1 METYPLGGQIAQSGQ
16 GSNPLVRGVKDAEV
30 LKVVATVTDEQFAA
44 RALVRDWARNATSGP
59 GGTAAIRDVEQGKT
73 DAWRPV
79 FSRLAELGIFGVAIP
94 EESGGAGGSIE
105 DLCAMVEEAAKALVP
120 GPVATTALAT
130 LVVSD
135 PDLLGALASG
145 ERFAG
150 LALEGEIEFDGATS
164 KASGTLPFALGV
176 AEGAVLLAPA
186 DGKWLLIDTGGAGV
200 QIEPLAA
207 SDFSRPLARVVLNSA
222 TATVVSDTRA
232 RVEELAATVLAAE
245 AAGITR
251 WSLET
256 AVDYAKVREQFGKPI
271 GSFQAIK
278 HICAEMLCR
287 AEQAEVAAADAA
299 RAAAEGD
306 ESQFSIAAA
315 LAAST
320 GIAAVKANVKDCIQ
334 VLGGIGCTWEHD
346 AHLYLRRAHAI
357 GRFLGGAET
366 WLRRITAL
374 TQAGVRRRLEIDLTE
389 VEDRRAEIAAAVAQ
403 IAELPE
409 EKRQAALAE
418 AGLQAPHW
426 PAPYGRG
433 AGPAEQLL
441 IDQEL
446 TAAGVAR
453 PDLVIGW
460 WAAPTILEHGTP
472 EQVERFVPGTTRGE
486 FLWCQ
491 LFSEPGAGSDL
502 ASLRTKAV
510 RTEGG
515 WNLTGQKV
523 WTSAAHKAK
532 WGVCLART
540 DPDAPKHKGI
550 TYFLVEMS
558 SPGIEIRPLREITG
572 DSLFNEVFLDNVFVP
587 DELVVGEVNDGW
599 RLARTTLA
607 NERVAMAN
615 GTALG
620 NPMEEL
626 LELLAELDLDAAQ
639 QDRLGRLIVT
649 AQTGALLDQR
659 IAQLAVGG
667 QDPGAQS
674 SVRKLIGV
682 RYRQALAEFTMDVS
696 EGGGLVDRRADG
708 DRAVFD
714 FLNTRCLTIAGGT
727 EQILLT
733 VAAERLL
740 GLPR

>member
-1 METYPLGGQIAQSGQ
+1 M
-16 GSNPLVRGVKDAEV
+16 
-30 LKVVATVTDEQFAA
+30 VATVTDEQFAA

-59 GGTAAIRDVEQGKT
+59 GGTAAIRDVERGEP

-79 FSRLAELGIFGVAIP
+79 FSRLADLGIFGVAIP

-105 DLCAMVEEAAKALVP
+105 DLCAMIGEAAKVLVP

-130 LVVSD
+130 LVVTD
-135 PDLLGALASG
+135 PDLLEALAAG

-150 LALEGEIEFDGATS
+150 LALEGDVRFDDATS
-164 KASGTLPFALGV
+164 KASGTLPFVLGASNTV
-176 AEGAVLLAPA
+176 RGAVLLAPA
-186 DGKWLLIDTGGAGV
+186 GGKWLLIDVGGEGV
-200 QIEPLAA
+200 QVEPLRAT
-207 SDFSRPLARVVLNSA
+207 DFSRPLARVVLSSA
-222 TATVVSDTRA
+222 AATVASENGE
-232 RVEELAATVLAAE
+232 RVERLAATVLAAE

-251 WSLET
+251 WALET

-278 HICAEMLCR
+278 HLCAEMLCR

-306 ESQFSIAAA
+306 EAQFSLAAA
-315 LAAST
+315 VAAST
-320 GIAAVKANVKDCIQ
+320 CITAVKANVRDCIQ

-357 GRFLGGAET
+357 GRFLGGAER

-374 TQAGVRRRLEIDLTE
+374 TQDGVRRRLSLDLSDLAE
-389 VEDRRAEIAAAVAQ
+389 VEGQRAELAAAVAE
-403 IAELPE
+403 IARLPA
-409 EKRQAALAE
+409 EKRQVGLAE

-426 PAPYGRG
+426 PKPYGR
-433 AGPAEQLL
+433 AASPAEQLL

-446 TAAGVAR
+446 AAAGVER

-472 EQVERFVPGTTRGE
+472 EQIEQFVPGTLRGE

-510 RTEGG
+510 RSQDSPGG
-515 WNLTGQKV
+515 WLLTGQKV
-523 WTSAAHKAK
+523 WTSAAHKAR

-550 TYFLVEMS
+550 TYFLVDMK
-558 SPGIEIRPLREITG
+558 SPGIDIRPLREITG

-587 DELVVGEVNDGW
+587 DEMVVGEVNDGW

-626 LELLAELDLDAAQ
+626 LNLLAARDLDVAE
-639 QDRLGRLIVT
+639 QDRLARLIVL

-682 RYRQALAEFTMDVS
+682 RYRQALAEFTMDAAQ
-696 EGGGLVDRRADG
+696 GGGLVDRRADD

>member
-1 METYPLGGQIAQSGQ
+1 
-16 GSNPLVRGVKDAEV
+16 
-30 LKVVATVTDEQFAA
+30 VVATVTDEQFAA
-44 RALVRDWARNATSGP
+44 RELVRDWARNSASGP
-59 GGTAAIRDVEQGKT
+59 GGSAAIRAVEEGSGMGA

-79 FSRLAELGIFGVAIP
+79 FSGLAELGLFGVAVP
-94 EESGGAGGSIE
+94 EDCGGADGSIE
-105 DLCAMVEEAAKALVP
+105 DLCAMVEEAAKALIP

-130 LVVSD
+130 LLISD
-135 PDLLGALASG
+135 PEVLGALASG
-145 ERFAG
+145 ARFAG
-150 LALEGEIEFDGATS
+150 FALGGDVRVDGAT
-164 KASGTLPFALGV
+164 ASGIVEYVLG
-176 AEGAVLLAPA
+176 GAPGGVVLLPA
-186 DGKWLLIDTGGAGV
+186 DGKWLLVDTDSDGV
-200 QIEPLAA
+200 VVEPLRAT
-207 SDFSRPLARVVLNSA
+207 DFSRPLARVVLTSA
-222 TATVVSDTRA
+222 PVTELANA
-232 RVEELAATVLAAE
+232 GERVADLAATVLAAE
-245 AAGITR
+245 AAGVTR
-251 WSLET
+251 WALDT
-256 AVDYAKVREQFGKPI
+256 AVAYAKVREQFGKPI

-299 RAAAEGD
+299 RAAGEADD
-306 ESQFSIAAA
+306 EQFAIAAA
-315 LAAST
+315 LAASI
-320 GIAAVKANVKDCIQ
+320 GITAAQANAKDCIQ

-346 AHLYLRRAHAI
+346 AHLYLRRAYSI
-357 GRFLGGAET
+357 GRFLGGSER
-366 WLRRITAL
+366 WLRRVSAL
-374 TQAGVRRRLEIDLTE
+374 TQAGVRRRLGIDLTG
-389 VEDRRAEIAAAVAQ
+389 VEGVRAEITAAVADV
-403 IAELPE
+403 AALPE
-409 EKRQAALAE
+409 DKRQVALAE
-418 AGLQAPHW
+418 AGLLAPHW
-426 PAPYGRG
+426 PPPYGRA

-441 IDQEL
+441 IDQEMA
-446 TAAGVAR
+446 AAGVVR

-472 EQVERFVPGTTRGE
+472 EQIERFVPATLRGE

-510 RTEGG
+510 RTDGG
-515 WNLTGQKV
+515 WQLTGQKV
-523 WTSAAHKAK
+523 WTSAAHKAR

-550 TYFLVEMS
+550 TYFLVDMK

-572 DSLFNEVFLDNVFVP
+572 NALFNEVFLDGVFVP
-587 DELVVGEVNDGW
+587 DEMVVGSVNDGW

-607 NERVAMAN
+607 NERIAMAT

-626 LELLAELDLDAAQ
+626 LDVLAELELDAAQ
-639 QDRLGRLIVT
+639 QDRLARLIVT
-649 AQTGALLDQR
+649 AASGALLDQR

-682 RYRQALAEFTMDVS
+682 RYRQALAEYMMDVS
-696 EGGGLVDRRADG
+696 QGGGLVENH
-708 DRAVFD
+708 AVFD

>member
-1 METYPLGGQIAQSGQ
+1 M
-16 GSNPLVRGVKDAEV
+16 
-30 LKVVATVTDEQFAA
+30 VATVTDEQLAA
-44 RALVRDWARNATSGP
+44 RALVREWARNPTSGP
-59 GGTAAIRDVEQGKT
+59 GGTKAIRDVERGDA

-79 FSRLAELGIFGVAIP
+79 FAGLSELGLFGVAIP
-94 EESGGAGGSIE
+94 EDRGGAGGRVE
-105 DLCAMVEEAAKALVP
+105 DLCAMVEEAAKALVA

-130 LVVSD
+130 LVVDD
-135 PDLLGALASG
+135 PDLLAALASG
-145 ERFAG
+145 ERFAA
-150 LALEGEIEFDGATS
+150 LSLEGEVRFDAES
-164 KASGTLPFALGV
+164 SRASGTLPWVLGA
-176 AEGAVLLAPA
+176 AEGAVLIVPA
-186 DGKWLLIDTGGAGV
+186 DGKALLIDADAEGV
-200 QIEPLAA
+200 RIEPLPAT
-207 SDFSRPLARVVLNSA
+207 DFSRPLARVVLTSAPA
-222 TATVVSDTRA
+222 TAIAASRQ

-245 AAGITR
+245 AAGVTR

-256 AVDYAKVREQFGKPI
+256 AVAYAKVREQFGKPI
-271 GSFQAIK
+271 GSFQAVK
-278 HICAEMLCR
+278 HLCAEMLCR

-299 RAAAEGD
+299 HAAAGPD
-306 ESQFSIAAA
+306 ADQFSIAAA
-315 LAAST
+315 VAASI
-320 GIAAVKANVKDCIQ
+320 GIAAAKANVKDCIQ

-346 AHLYLRRAHAI
+346 AHLYLRRAHSI
-357 GRFLGGAET
+357 GRFLGGLEGGAER

-374 TQAGVRRRLEIDLTE
+374 TQAGVRRKLGIDLSG
-389 VEDRRAEIAAAVAQ
+389 VEGLRPEIAAAVAEV
-403 IAELPE
+403 AALPE
-409 EKRQAALAE
+409 EQRQAALAE
-418 AGLQAPHW
+418 AGLLAPHW
-426 PAPYGRG
+426 PRPYGRG
-433 AGPAEQLL
+433 ASPAEQLL
-441 IDQEL
+441 IDQEMSV
-446 TAAGVAR
+446 AGVVR

-472 EQVERFVPGTTRGE
+472 EQVERFVPATLRGE

-510 RTEGG
+510 RSEDPAGG
-515 WNLTGQKV
+515 WLLRGQKV
-523 WTSAAHKAK
+523 WTSAAQKAR

-550 TYFLVEMS
+550 TYFLVDMT

-572 DSLFNEVFLDNVFVP
+572 DSLFNEVFLDDVFVP
-587 DELVVGEVNDGW
+587 DEMVVGTVNDGW

-607 NERVAMAN
+607 NERVAMAA

-626 LELLAELDLDAAQ
+626 LKVLAEMDLDTSQ
-639 QDRLGRLIVT
+639 QDRLGKLIAT

-682 RYRQALAEFTMDVS
+682 RYRQALAEYMMDVS
-696 EGGGLVDRRADG
+696 DGGGLVVN
-708 DRAVFD
+708 RAVFN

>member
-1 METYPLGGQIAQSGQ
+1 M
-16 GSNPLVRGVKDAEV
+16 
-30 LKVVATVTDEQFAA
+30 VATVTDEQFAA
-44 RALVRDWARNATSGP
+44 RALVRDWARNSTAGP
-59 GGTAAIRDVEQGKT
+59 GGTAAVRAVEQGDA

-79 FSRLAELGIFGVAIP
+79 FTRLADLGIFGVAVA
-94 EESGGAGGSIE
+94 EDAGGAGGSVE
-105 DLCAMVEEAAKALVP
+105 DLCAMVEESAKALVP
-120 GPVATTALAT
+120 GPVATTALAA
-130 LVVSD
+130 LVLAETGTQ
-135 PDLLGALASG
+135 PAPLEALVAG

-150 LALEGEIEFDGATS
+150 LALEGDAQFDPDAGQ
-164 KASGTLPFALGV
+164 ASGTWPLVLGAAAGALLLLPAGGTWLLV
-176 AEGAVLLAPA
+176 DSEAEGVR
-186 DGKWLLIDTGGAGV
+186 V
-200 QIEPLAA
+200 EPLQAT
-207 SDFSRPLARVVLNSA
+207 DFSRPLARVVL
-222 TATVVSDTRA
+222 TAAPAVAVARRA
-232 RVEELAATVLAAE
+232 ERVEELAATLLAAE
-245 AAGITR
+245 AAGVTR
-251 WSLET
+251 WALET

-271 GSFQAIK
+271 GSFQAVK

-287 AEQAEVAAADAA
+287 AEQAEVVAAGAVGAAADA
-299 RAAAEGD
+299 D
-306 ESQFSIAAA
+306 DSQFAIAAA
-315 LAAST
+315 LAAGT
-320 GIAAVKANVKDCIQ
+320 GIAAAKANVKDCIQ

-346 AHLYLRRAHAI
+346 AHLYLRRAHAN
-357 GRFLGGAET
+357 GRFLGGAER

-374 TQAGVRRRLEIDLTE
+374 TQAGVRRRLGIDLAD
-389 VEDRRAEIAAAVAQ
+389 VEDQRDEIAAAVARV
-403 IAELPE
+403 AELPE
-409 EKRQAALAE
+409 DQRQAALAE

-433 AGPAEQLL
+433 ASPAEQLL

-446 TAAGVAR
+446 AAAGVAR

-460 WAAPTILEHGTP
+460 WAVPTILEHGTP
-472 EQVERFVPGTTRGE
+472 EQVERFVPGTIRGE

-510 RTEGG
+510 RTDGG
-515 WNLTGQKV
+515 WLLSGQKV
-523 WTSAAHKAK
+523 WTSSAHKAR

-550 TYFLVEMS
+550 TYFLVQMS

-587 DELVVGEVNDGW
+587 DELVVGGVNDGW

-607 NERVAMAN
+607 NERVAMAT

-626 LELLAELDLDAAQ
+626 LAVLAKLDVDAAQ
-639 QDRLGRLIVT
+639 QDRLGRLIIT

-682 RYRQALAEFTMDVS
+682 RYRQALAEFMMDVS
-696 EGGGLVDRRADG
+696 EGGGLVHNH
-708 DRAVFD
+708 AVFD

>member
-1 METYPLGGQIAQSGQ
+1 
-16 GSNPLVRGVKDAEV
+16 
-30 LKVVATVTDEQFAA
+30 VVAIVTDEQFAA
-44 RALVRDWARNATSGP
+44 RELVRDWARNSASGH
-59 GGTAAIRDVEQGKT
+59 GGTTAIRLMEQGDA

-79 FSRLAELGIFGVAIP
+79 FAGLAELGLFGVAVADDR
-94 EESGGAGGSIE
+94 GGAGGSIE

-120 GPVATTALAT
+120 GPVATTALAS
-130 LVVSD
+130 LVVDD
-135 PDLLGALASG
+135 PELLAALADG

-150 LALEGEIEFDGATS
+150 LAMEGSVKFDTATS
-164 KASGTLPFALGV
+164 RASGSIGWV
-176 AEGAVLLAPA
+176 VGAADGGVLLLPT
-186 DGKWLLIDTGGAGV
+186 DGNWLLVDTASEGV
-200 QIEPLAA
+200 QVEPLRAT
-207 SDFSRPLARVVLNSA
+207 DFSRPLARVVLKSA
-222 TATVVSDTRA
+222 PATVIGQSGQRMRD
-232 RVEELAATVLAAE
+232 LAATMLAAE
-245 AAGITR
+245 AAGVTR
-251 WSLET
+251 WSLQT
-256 AVDYAKVREQFGKPI
+256 AVAYAKVREQFGKPI

-278 HICAEMLCR
+278 HLCAEMLCR
-287 AEQAEVAAADAA
+287 AEQAEVAASDAA
-299 RAAAEGD
+299 RAAGTAGDAED
-306 ESQFSIAAA
+306 DRQFSIAAA
-315 LAAST
+315 LAASV
-320 GIAAVKANVKDCIQ
+320 GIAAAKANVKDCIQ

-346 AHLYLRRAHAI
+346 AHLYLRRAHGI
-357 GRFLGGAET
+357 GRFLGGAEH

-374 TQAGVRRRLEIDLTE
+374 TQEGVRRRLGIDLSE
-389 VEDRRAEIAAAVAQ
+389 VESRRSEIAAAVAEV
-403 IAELPE
+403 AALPG

-426 PAPYGRG
+426 PVPYGR
-433 AGPAEQLL
+433 AASPAEQLL

-446 TAAGVAR
+446 AAAGVVR

-472 EQVERFVPGTTRGE
+472 EQVQRFVPATTRGE

-510 RTEGG
+510 RSQDPAGG
-515 WNLTGQKV
+515 WLLTGQKV
-523 WTSAAHKAK
+523 WTSAAHKAR

-550 TYFLVEMS
+550 TYFLVDMT

-587 DELVVGEVNDGW
+587 DEMVVGTVNDGW

-607 NERVAMAN
+607 NERIAMAS

-626 LELLAELDLDAAQ
+626 LKVLSEIDLDVAQ
-639 QDRLGRLIVT
+639 QDRLGRLIVL

-667 QDPGAQS
+667 RDPGAQS

-682 RYRQALAEFTMDVS
+682 RYRQALAEFMMDVS
-696 EGGGLVDRRADG
+696 EGGGLVDS
-708 DRAVFD
+708 RAVFD

>member
-1 METYPLGGQIAQSGQ
+1 M
-16 GSNPLVRGVKDAEV
+16 
-30 LKVVATVTDEQFAA
+30 VATVTDEQLAA
-44 RALVRDWARNATSGP
+44 RALVRDWARNPASGP
-59 GGTAAIRDVEQGKT
+59 GGTAATREVERGNA
-73 DAWRPV
+73 DAWRPA
-79 FSRLAELGIFGVAIP
+79 LAGLADLGLFGVAIP
-94 EESGGAGGSIE
+94 EDRGGAGGSIE
-105 DLCAMVEEAAKALVP
+105 DLCAMVEEAAKALVA

-130 LVVSD
+130 LVVDD
-135 PDLLGALASG
+135 PELLAALASG

-150 LALEGEIEFDGATS
+150 VALEGDVRFDGETSRAT
-164 KASGTLPFALGV
+164 GTLPWVLGA
-176 AEGAVLLAPA
+176 AEGGVLILPA
-186 DGKWLLIDTGGAGV
+186 GGKSLLVDTGSDGV
-200 QIEPLAA
+200 RIETLEAA
-207 SDFSRPLARVVLNSA
+207 DFSRPLARVVLTSA
-222 TATVVSDTRA
+222 PATVIADSRQ

-245 AAGITR
+245 AAGVTR
-251 WSLET
+251 WSLDT
-256 AVDYAKVREQFGKPI
+256 AVAYAKVREQFGKPI
-271 GSFQAIK
+271 GSFQAVK
-278 HICAEMLCR
+278 HLCAEMLCR
-287 AEQAEVAAADAA
+287 AEQADVAAADAA
-299 RAAAEGD
+299 RAAAGPD
-306 ESQFSIAAA
+306 ADQFSIAAA
-315 LAAST
+315 LAASI
-320 GIAAVKANVKDCIQ
+320 GIAAAKANVKDCIQ
-334 VLGGIGCTWEHD
+334 VLGGIGCTFEHD
-346 AHLYLRRAHAI
+346 AHLYLRRAHGI
-357 GRFLGGAET
+357 GRFLGGLQGGSER
-366 WLRRITAL
+366 WLRRVTAL
-374 TQAGVRRRLEIDLTE
+374 TQAGVRRRLGIDLSQ
-389 VEDRRAEIAAAVAQ
+389 VEGLRPQIAAAVADV
-403 IAELPE
+403 AALPE
-409 EKRQAALAE
+409 EKRQVALAD
-418 AGLQAPHW
+418 AGLLAPHW

-433 AGPAEQLL
+433 ASAAEQLL
-441 IDQEL
+441 IDREMS
-446 TAAGVAR
+446 AAGVVR

-472 EQVERFVPGTTRGE
+472 EQVERFVPATLRGE

-510 RTEGG
+510 RGDGG
-515 WNLTGQKV
+515 WLLTGQKV
-523 WTSAAHKAK
+523 WTSAAHKAR

-540 DPDAPKHKGI
+540 DPEAPKHKGI
-550 TYFLVEMS
+550 TYFLVDMR

-587 DELVVGEVNDGW
+587 DDMVVGTVNDGW

-607 NERVAMAN
+607 NERIAMAA

-626 LELLAELDLDAAQ
+626 LKVLAQIDLDVAQ
-639 QDRLGRLIVT
+639 QDRLGRLIAT

-682 RYRQALAEFTMDVS
+682 RYRQALAEYMMDVS
-696 EGGGLVDRRADG
+696 EGGGFVAN
-708 DRAVFD
+708 RAVFD

>member
-1 METYPLGGQIAQSGQ
+1 
-16 GSNPLVRGVKDAEV
+16 
-30 LKVVATVTDEQFAA
+30 VATTVTNEQFAA
-44 RALVRDWARNATSGP
+44 RELVRDWARK
-59 GGTAAIRDVEQGKT
+59 GGTTAIREIEQGKT

-79 FSRLAELGIFGVAIP
+79 FASLAELGLFGVAVP
-94 EESGGAGGSIE
+94 EDCGGAGGSIE
-105 DLCAMVEEAAKALVP
+105 DLCAMVEEAAMALVP
-120 GPVATTALAT
+120 GPVATTALAA
-130 LVVSD
+130 LVISD
-135 PDLLGALASG
+135 PELLAALASG

-150 LALEGEIEFDGATS
+150 VALEGDVEFDSDTS
-164 KASGTLPFALGV
+164 RASGAVGLALG
-176 AEGAVLLAPA
+176 AADGGVLLLPA
-186 DGKWLLIDTGGAGV
+186 DGKWLLVDTDGDGV
-200 QIEPLAA
+200 LVEPLQAT
-207 SDFSRPLARVVLNSA
+207 DFSRPLARVVLTSA
-222 TATVVSDTRA
+222 PASPLVLSRE
-232 RVEELAATVLAAE
+232 RVENLTATVLAAE
-245 AAGITR
+245 AAGLTR
-251 WSLET
+251 WSLDT
-256 AVDYAKVREQFGKPI
+256 AVAYAKVREQFGKPI
-271 GSFQAIK
+271 GSFQAVK
-278 HICAEMLCR
+278 HLCAEMLCR
-287 AEQAEVAAADAA
+287 AEQAQVAAADAA
-299 RAAAEGD
+299 RAAGD
-306 ESQFSIAAA
+306 CDDRQFAIAAA
-315 LAAST
+315 LAASV
-320 GIAAVKANVKDCIQ
+320 GIAAAKANVKDCIQ

-346 AHLYLRRAHAI
+346 AHLYLRRAHSI
-357 GRFLGGAET
+357 GCFLGGPER

-374 TQAGVRRRLEIDLTE
+374 TQDGVRRRLDLDLSDLKE
-389 VEDRRAEIAAAVAQ
+389 VEDQRPEIAAAVAEV
-403 IAELPE
+403 AALPE
-409 EKRQAALAE
+409 EKRQVALAE

-426 PAPYGRG
+426 PAPHGRG
-433 AGPAEQLL
+433 ASPAEQLL
-441 IDQEL
+441 IDQEMS
-446 TAAGVAR
+446 AAGVVR

-460 WAAPTILEHGTP
+460 WAAPTILEHGTR
-472 EQVERFVPGTTRGE
+472 EQVQRFVPATLRGE

-510 RTEGG
+510 RGDGG
-515 WNLTGQKV
+515 WLLTGQKV
-523 WTSAAHKAK
+523 WTSAAHKAR

-550 TYFLVEMS
+550 TYFLVDMK

-572 DSLFNEVFLDNVFVP
+572 DSLFNEVFLDSVFVP
-587 DELVVGEVNDGW
+587 DEMVVGTVNDGW

-607 NERVAMAN
+607 NERIAMAT

-620 NPMEEL
+620 NPMEKL
-626 LELLAELDLDAAQ
+626 LKVLAEMDLDVAQ
-639 QDRLGRLIVT
+639 QDRLGRLIAT

-696 EGGGLVDRRADG
+696 EGGGLVQN
-708 DRAVFD
+708 RAVFD

>member
-1 METYPLGGQIAQSGQ
+1 M
-16 GSNPLVRGVKDAEV
+16 
-30 LKVVATVTDEQFAA
+30 VATVTDEQFAA
-44 RALVRDWARNATSGP
+44 RALVRDWARNSTSGT
-59 GGTAAIRDVEQGKT
+59 GGTTAIREVEQGDA

-79 FSRLAELGIFGVAIP
+79 FARLAELGIFGVAIA
-94 EESGGAGGSIE
+94 EDHGGAGGSVE

-130 LVVSD
+130 LVVTD
-135 PDLLGALASG
+135 PELLAALAAG

-150 LALEGEIEFDGATS
+150 LALGGDARFDDQTS
-164 KASGTLPFALGV
+164 RASGTLPLVLG
-176 AEGAVLLAPA
+176 AADGGVLLVPA
-186 DGKWLLIDTGGAGV
+186 DGKWLLVDTESDGV
-200 QIEPLAA
+200 QVEPLEAT
-207 SDFSRPLARVVLNSA
+207 DFSRPLARVVLTSA
-222 TATVVSDTRA
+222 PAAVSASRQ
-232 RVEELAATVLAAE
+232 RVDELAATVLAAE
-245 AAGITR
+245 AAGLTR
-251 WSLET
+251 WALDT

-271 GSFQAIK
+271 GSFQAVK
-278 HICAEMLCR
+278 HLCAEMLCR
-287 AEQAEVAAADAA
+287 AEQTEVAAADAA
-299 RAAAEGD
+299 RAAAD
-306 ESQFSIAAA
+306 PDRDQFSIAAA
-315 LAAST
+315 LAASI
-320 GIAAVKANVKDCIQ
+320 GITAAKANLKDCIQ

-357 GRFLGGAET
+357 GGFLGGAER
-366 WLRRITAL
+366 WLRRVTEL
-374 TQAGVRRRLEIDLTE
+374 TQGGVRRRLGIDLTE
-389 VEDRRAEIAAAVAQ
+389 VEGRRAEIAAAVAE
-403 IAELPE
+403 IAALPE
-409 EKRQAALAE
+409 GKRQAALAD

-426 PAPYGRG
+426 PAPHGRG
-433 AGPAEQLL
+433 ASPAEQLL

-446 TAAGVAR
+446 AAAGVAR

-472 EQVERFVPGTTRGE
+472 EQIERFVPGTLRGE

-510 RTEGG
+510 RGEGG
-515 WNLTGQKV
+515 WLLSGQKV
-523 WTSAAHKAK
+523 WTSAAHKAR

-550 TYFLVEMS
+550 TYFLVDMR

-587 DELVVGEVNDGW
+587 DELVVGAVNDGW

-607 NERVAMAN
+607 NERVAMAT

-626 LELLAELDLDAAQ
+626 LKVLGELDLDAAQ
-639 QDRLGRLIVT
+639 QDRLGRLIAI

-682 RYRQALAEFTMDVS
+682 RYRQALAEFMMDVS
-696 EGGGLVDRRADG
+696 DGGGLVRNH
-708 DRAVFD
+708 AVYD

>member
-1 METYPLGGQIAQSGQ
+1 M
-16 GSNPLVRGVKDAEV
+16 
-30 LKVVATVTDEQFAA
+30 VATVTDEQFAA
-44 RALVRDWARNATSGP
+44 RALVRDWARSSSSSE
-59 GGTAAIRDVEQGKT
+59 AIRAVEQGNP

-79 FSRLAELGIFGVAIP
+79 FAGLADLGLFGVAIP
-94 EESGGAGGSIE
+94 EDRGGAGGSIE
-105 DLCAMVEEAAKALVP
+105 DLCAMVEEAAKALIA

-130 LVVSD
+130 LVVDD
-135 PDLLGALASG
+135 PDLLAALASG

-150 LALEGEIEFDGATS
+150 VALEGDVRLDGAAAR
-164 KASGTLPFALGV
+164 ASGTLPWVLGG
-176 AEGAVLLAPA
+176 ADGAVVLLPA
-186 DGKWLLIDTGGAGV
+186 DGKWLLVDTDGEGV
-200 QIEPLAA
+200 QVEPLRAA
-207 SDFSRPLARVVLNSA
+207 DFSRPLARVVLTSA
-222 TATVVSDTRA
+222 PVTVIAESGP
-232 RVEELAATVLAAE
+232 RVDELAATVLAAE
-245 AAGITR
+245 AAGVTR

-256 AVDYAKVREQFGKPI
+256 AVAYAKVREQFGKPI
-271 GSFQAIK
+271 GSFQAVK
-278 HICAEMLCR
+278 HLCAEMLCR
-287 AEQAEVAAADAA
+287 AEQAEVVAADAA
-299 RAAAEGD
+299 RAAADPDAE
-306 ESQFSIAAA
+306 QFSIAAA
-315 LAAST
+315 LAAGI
-320 GIAAVKANVKDCIQ
+320 GIAAAKANVKDCIQ

-357 GRFLGGAET
+357 GRFLGGAER

-374 TQAGVRRRLEIDLTE
+374 TQAGVRRRLSIDLSE
-389 VEDRRAEIAAAVAQ
+389 VEGLRPEIAAAVAEV
-403 IAELPE
+403 AALPE
-409 EKRQAALAE
+409 AERQAALAE

-426 PAPYGRG
+426 RPPFGRN
-433 AGPAEQLL
+433 ASPAEQLL
-441 IDQEL
+441 IDQEMA
-446 TAAGVAR
+446 AAGVVR

-472 EQVERFVPGTTRGE
+472 EQIEQFVPATLRGE

-502 ASLRTKAV
+502 ASLRSKAV
-510 RTEGG
+510 RGDGG
-515 WNLTGQKV
+515 WLLTGQKV
-523 WTSAAHKAK
+523 WTSAAHKAR

-550 TYFLVEMS
+550 TYFLVDMR

-587 DELVVGEVNDGW
+587 DDMVVGTVNDGW

-607 NERVAMAN
+607 NERVAMAT

-626 LELLAELDLDAAQ
+626 LRVLAEMDLDAAQ
-639 QDRLGRLIVT
+639 QDRLGRLIAT

-682 RYRQALAEFTMDVS
+682 RYRQALAEYAMDVS
-696 EGGGLVDRRADG
+696 EGGGLVHNQ
-708 DRAVFD
+708 AVFD